1 MLADARDGLI
11 TARQSKSGLQMNSHA
26 RVPDSIMRRF
36 GGFAESGVSPDV
48 PKVGNLLEAL
58 ECMAT
63 PGIVAAHYVIK

>member
-48 PKVGNLLEAL
+48 PKVGNLLGSVGMHGDTRYRGCSL
-58 ECMAT
+58 R
-63 PGIVAAHYVIK
+63 H